1 MSHRRPS
8 ITRRYVIIFVR
19 YWTPV
24 VRACVIHD
32 ARELALR
39 ISHGEMQSF
48 FFFFLFPSLHLSPFL
63 FLFRFLLF
71 LGHRLGVI
79 KERIAEVSRE

>member
-39 ISHGEMQSF
+39 ISHGEMQF
-48 FFFFLFPSLHLSPFL
+48 FFFFLFPSLLLSPFL
-63 FLFRFLLF
+63 FLLRFLLF
-71 LGHRLGVI
+71 LWHRLGVI